1 MLRAC
6 ALKFLCAAIPPL
18 AFAGCSDDPVPFQV
32 AVEWATVPTPT
43 QGNLNVAFVRPG
55 NEGAGPHPVI
65 FALPWGAGNE
75 DLTEGFVLTYWA
87 TEPQARGYYVVAPAV
102 LGSSLATTADE
113 IIPAVFEWM
122 ASEFDFDPDQVAI
135 VGASNGGRGMF
146 FAALSQPDRFQAL
159 VGLPG
164 QFSGP
169 ASDLSALAGKPVW
182 LMVGEEDT
190 SWIELSE
197 VTVAK
202 LDSVGIA
209 AELDTIIGQ
218 GHVLTGLPLIPL
230 LDGIDAALGR

>member
-1 MLRAC
+1 MLRAY
-6 ALKFLCAAIPPL
+6 ALKALCAAIPPL
-18 AFAGCSDDPVPFQV
+18 AFAGCGDDPVLFEPLM
-32 AVEWATVPTPT
+32 EWAAVQTAT
-43 QGNLNVAFVRPG
+43 QGTVNVAFVRPRNG
-55 NEGAGPHPVI
+55 GAGPHPVV

-75 DLTEGFVLTYWA
+75 ELTEGFVLTYWA
-87 TEPQARGYYVVAPAV
+87 TEAPARGYYVVAPAV
-102 LGSSLATTADE
+102 RGSDLATTADE
-113 IIPAVFEWM
+113 IIPAVFDWM

-135 VGASNGGRGMF
+135 VGASNGGRGVF

-164 QFSGP
+164 EYSG
-169 ASDLSALAGKPVW
+169 AAADLSVLAGKPVW

-190 SWIELSE
+190 SWLAAAE

-209 AELDTIIGQ
+209 AELDTIVGQ
-218 GHVLTGLPLIPL
+218 GHVLGLNLLPL

>member
-1 MLRAC
+1 MFRAY
-6 ALKFLCAAIPPL
+6 ALKVLCAAIPPL
-18 AFAGCSDDPVPFQV
+18 AFAGCDDDPVPFEI
-32 AVEWATVPTPT
+32 AVEWAAVPTPT
-43 QGNLNVAFVRPG
+43 QGTVNVAFVRPR

-65 FALPWGAGNE
+65 FALPWGSGNE
-75 DLTEGFVLTYWA
+75 DLTEGFVNTYWL
-87 TEPQARGYYVVAPAV
+87 TEGPARGYYVVAPAV
-102 LGSSLATTADE
+102 LGSGLESNADE
-113 IIPAVFEWM
+113 IIPAVFDWM

-146 FAALSQPDRFQAL
+146 FAALSQPGRFQAL

-164 QFSGP
+164 QYSGP
-169 ASDLSALAGKPVW
+169 AADLSVLAGKPIW

-190 SWIELSE
+190 PWLAASE

-209 AELDTIIGQ
+209 AELDTIVGQ
-218 GHVLTGLPLIPL
+218 GHVLALNLLPL